1 MERLK
6 YRAFQAPNQGS
17 LEDEIVDR
25 GAAQTSDER
34 ILGDSSCISNRNK
47 RRLEMRLP
55 LVESTRTP
63 VLIATN
69 DDLTKVVVLSEQRE
83 PKDLLCSAN
92 RGSRGT
98 AQETRGC
105 ARGCS
110 VYQDSITRGAERRHA
125 VESLTSYPVP
135 RRTLCSKGEHR
146 REWVARRYVVYTAQ
160 TREVTDELRHAGMV
174 FELQLWKG
182 HKRQSSQNRLAI
194 TPKGKMRNKIASIAG
209 LLVCLFLMPGLA
221 SAQGQTSS
229 GTLAVSAELQS
240 SITLSFVSDAN
251 GVSLTGSG
259 TNAASLGFGSVSRF
273 TSPPAHVTQVNGA
286 TSFTVST
293 PFDVLVLKSNVT
305 SANYALSA
313 QLQAVDGTN
322 SWTIDTFVVATNP
335 TAPTSLTVTGVYAN
349 NVPHTLILTIPYSEG
364 TATISNSINFLA
376 TAN

>member
-1 MERLK
+1 
-6 YRAFQAPNQGS
+6 
-17 LEDEIVDR
+17 
-25 GAAQTSDER
+25 
-34 ILGDSSCISNRNK
+34 
-47 RRLEMRLP
+47 
-55 LVESTRTP
+55 
-63 VLIATN
+63 
-69 DDLTKVVVLSEQRE
+69 
-83 PKDLLCSAN
+83 
-92 RGSRGT
+92 
-98 AQETRGC
+98 
-105 ARGCS
+105 
-110 VYQDSITRGAERRHA
+110 
-125 VESLTSYPVP
+125 
-135 RRTLCSKGEHR
+135 
-146 REWVARRYVVYTAQ
+146 
-160 TREVTDELRHAGMV
+160 
-174 FELQLWKG
+174 
-182 HKRQSSQNRLAI
+182 
-194 TPKGKMRNKIASIAG
+194 MRNKIASIAG

-313 QLQAVDGTN
+313 QLQTVDATN

-335 TAPTSLTVTGVYAN
+335 TAPTSLTVTGVYAS